1 MSLLQLLQQSQN
13 GAGLSALAEQ
23 VGLDPA
29 KAGELTDMLAPVIGK
44 AAKAQV
50 DGGGLSGMIGALQGE
65 DQASLFDD
73 PAQAAS
79 AEGQAQGA
87 QFLSGILGDNG
98 ATGLAHEAAE
108 RTGIDAGQIAAF
120 LPALA
125 AMAQG
130 GLQKSMPDE
139 ALSSMIPAQANS
151 SGGLMSMVSGL
162 LGGAGN
168 AQDSAQN
175 PALGML
181 TSFLD
186 ADGDGSVVDDILEKI
201 QR

>member
-13 GAGLSALAEQ
+13 GEGLSALAKQ

-29 KAGELTDMLAPVIGK
+29 QASTLTDMLAPVIGK
-44 AAKAQV
+44 AAKSQV
-50 DGGGLSGMIGALQGE
+50 ETGGLAGIVGALQGE
-65 DQASLFDD
+65 GQAALFDD

-79 AEGQAQGA
+79 ADGQAQGT
-87 QFLSGILGDNG
+87 QFLSGLLGDNG
-98 ATGLAHEAAE
+98 VAGLAEQAAE
-108 RTGIDAGQIAAF
+108 RTGIDASQIAAF
-120 LPALA
+120 LPALG

-130 GLQKSMPDE
+130 GLQKSMPDDTLAAMTPSE
-139 ALSSMIPAQANS
+139 NAG
-151 SGGLMSMVSGL
+151 GGLMSLVGGL
-162 LGGAGN
+162 LGGSSGA
-168 AQDSAQN
+168 DN

-201 QR
+201 QG